1 MTDTTDLAAAPP
13 AERVSALAPLRIR
26 DFRTLIAIQ
35 LVTGV
40 RIPLQF
46 FAQTWYVNA
55 AAPDNQ
61 RLLLLGLLATVRGA
75 AFVSWVLFGG
85 ALADRFPR
93 RTTLMVAHAAGF
105 AVVLGTALLLYI
117 PGAST
122 GEGLWLAVM
131 IVLFSEF
138 GLMDA
143 QDVPARNAMVANV
156 APVRMRTTAM
166 TLNWLALPV
175 TMLVTMPASGW
186 MIDRVGFATM
196 HVFAAGAHLVVLW
209 MLRRMELRARPA
221 DEAAG
226 GQSMFENV
234 RAGLGYLRTEPAVRW
249 TIFVTW
255 IAIFGGS
262 AAMWILSA
270 AWVRDVLEL
279 GAESFGGM
287 ALFWGIGALL
297 ASGALATRG
306 EYGRKGALVL
316 SAAVLY
322 GLAVLGFS
330 LTRSLVGAALFFALG
345 GVAFQLLTT
354 VSTAVTQQLVP
365 DRLLGRVMGLLML
378 ANGIAQLMGVAVGAG
393 AQAVGLETVYL
404 VLGIAMTAF
413 ALLIMAWQRPLR
425 TLD

>member
-1 MTDTTDLAAAPP
+1 MTDTADLAAAQP
-13 AERVSALAPLRIR
+13 AEPASALAPLRIR
-26 DFRTLIAIQ
+26 DFRTLFAIQ

-40 RIPLQF
+40 RVPLQF

-55 AAPDNQ
+55 AAPDGQ
-61 RLLLLGLLATVRGA
+61 RLVLLGLLATVRGA
-75 AFVSWVLFGG
+75 TFVSWVLFGG

-131 IVLFSEF
+131 LVLFSEF

-143 QDVPARNAMVANV
+143 QDMPARNALVANV
-156 APVRMRTTAM
+156 VPVRMRTTAM

-175 TMLVTMPASGW
+175 TLLVMMPASAW
-186 MIDRVGFATM
+186 MIDRLGFATM
-196 HVFAAGAHLVVLW
+196 HVFAAAGHLVVLW
-209 MLRRMELRARPA
+209 MLRRMELRAGAA

-226 GQSMFENV
+226 GQSVFENV

-249 TIFVTW
+249 TIYVTW
-255 IAIFGGS
+255 IAMFGGT

-270 AWVRDVLEL
+270 AWVRDVLDL
-279 GAESFGGM
+279 GAESWGRI
-287 ALFWGIGALL
+287 ALFWGVGALL

-306 EYGRKGALVL
+306 EYGRKGQLVL
-316 SAAVLY
+316 GSAMLV
-322 GLAVLGFS
+322 GLSVLGFS
-330 LTRSLVGAALFFALG
+330 LTRSLAGAALFFALG
-345 GVAFQLLTT
+345 GVASQLLVT
-354 VSTAVTQQLVP
+354 VSTAITQQVVP
-365 DRLLGRVMGLLML
+365 DRLLGRVMGLLIL
-378 ANGIAQLMGVAVGAG
+378 ANGIAQLMGVVVGVA
-393 AQAVGLETVYL
+393 AQAAGLATVYL